1 MRWWQECDE
10 YRVQVAAYR
19 GKDAR
24 DALVVYAATL
34 LVMLALGIYHRV
46 APEWPG
52 NAAAVAIGLIEL
64 EEGVRLV
71 AGLVGVKREELSI
84 GMPLQ
89 LEFKTF
95 DGELT
100 LPLFRALSLP
110 AAE

>member
-1 MRWWQECDE
+1 M
-10 YRVQVAAYR
+10 
-19 GKDAR
+19 
-24 DALVVYAATL
+24 
-34 LVMLALGIYHRV
+34 
-46 APEWPG
+46 
-52 NAAAVAIGLIEL
+52 
-64 EEGVRLV
+64 
-71 AGLVGVKREELSI
+71 AGLVGGKREELSI